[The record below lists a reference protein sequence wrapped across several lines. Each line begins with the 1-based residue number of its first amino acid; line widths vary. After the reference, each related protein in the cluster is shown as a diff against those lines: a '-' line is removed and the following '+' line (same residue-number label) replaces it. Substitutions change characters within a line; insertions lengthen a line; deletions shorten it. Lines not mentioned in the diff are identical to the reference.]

1 MARALKHQNTIIVQ
15 SKTGVIYDRSHSTNV
30 THIPHWLTKL
40 VVQLEEII
48 QAAEITKLTLEHVT
62 VATPCNKVTVN
73 SNSTAT

>member
-1 MARALKHQNTIIVQ
+1 MNL
-15 SKTGVIYDRSHSTNV
+15 KTGIIYHRSHSTNV
-30 THIPHWLTKL
+30 TRIPHWLTIKL

-62 VATPCNKVTVN
+62 VATPCKKVTVN